1 MAVLETIADSHH
13 RVEDLRDQLD
23 KVRHALDNTDA
34 LLGVADNGLEIA
46 EDVMEEARRAVP
58 VIIAATALITAGA
71 VGIYVY
77 KRRHNHHESPG
88 D

>member
-1 MAVLETIADSHH
+1 MAVLEAIADSHH

-34 LLGVADNGLEIA
+34 VLGVADNGLEIA

-58 VIIAATALITAGA
+58 VIITMTALITAGA
-71 VGIYVY
+71 VGLYVY
-77 KRRHNHHESPG
+77 RRRRNHHESPG
-88 D
+88 E